1 MKLLTLNCH
10 SWIENEQE
18 EKINIIVQTILEKQ
32 YDVIALQEVN
42 QSIEKTTAY
51 GKIKEDNFALVII
64 NALNKPGATEYRMT
78 WDFSHIGYG
87 IYEEGS
93 SIITRHP
100 IIEERSFYASKTL
113 DRDNGKSRNIIG
125 ATVNVNGELI
135 DFYSCHTGW
144 WHDGEEPFQGQAD
157 RLISSINKDRL
168 AFYMGDFNNNAFIRD
183 EGYDYLVNNGL
194 FDTYTLA
201 ADKDA
206 GITVKGKI
214 DGWDLNKHDLR
225 IDLILANR
233 NVDVKSS
240 KVIFNG
246 ENKPVVSDHYGVEVE
261 TY

>member
-10 SWIENEQE
+10 SWIETEQE
-18 EKINIIVQTILEKQ
+18 EKIKIIVQTILEKQ
-32 YDVIALQEVN
+32 YDVVALQEVN
-42 QSIEKTTAY
+42 QSIEKKAVY

-64 NALNKPGATEYRMT
+64 NALNEQGPAEYRMT

-93 SIITRHP
+93 SIITKHP
-100 IIEERSFYASKTL
+100 IVETRSFFASSTM
-113 DRDNGKSRNIIG
+113 DSNNAKSRNIVG
-125 ATVNVNGELI
+125 ATVNINGELI

-144 WHDGEEPFQGQAD
+144 WRDEEEPFIGQAD
-157 RLISSINKDRL
+157 RLLSSINKDRL

-183 EGYDYLVNNGL
+183 EGYDYLINNGL
-194 FDTYTLA
+194 FDIYTLA
-201 ADKDA
+201 ADKDS
-206 GITVKGKI
+206 GITVQGKI

-233 NVDVKSS
+233 EVKVKTS

-246 ENKPVVSDHYGVEVE
+246 ENKPVVSDHFGVEAE